1 MLWSVFWA
9 VEARSFLLVPVGV
22 AIVDGVSGNV
32 GVGEV
37 LELLVLVLGASYIPE
52 LGIGCVEGR
61 FHLLHGIT
69 VLV

>member
-37 LELLVLVLGASYIPE
+37 LELLVLVLGAS
-52 LGIGCVEGR
+52 
-61 FHLLHGIT
+61 
-69 VLV
+69 